1 MKILLPVLF
10 TACVF
15 QAQGAIQVEASRVIY
30 SGKDRSASLKINNP
44 SSRNYIVQTWL
55 DNGTES
61 PNGSRPIIVTP
72 PLVKLRPEQSALLR
86 FIYSGSGLPTDRET
100 LYWVNVQEVPP
111 SAAGENVLQIAIR
124 TRLKLFYRPQEI
136 KTTLADEVRKMQWTT
151 SGTALNFKN
160 SGPLHITLSKMEVV
174 DSRGKVLPC
183 NGIMLSPYSNQSLT
197 LPAGAHLKSM
207 KYINDYGASID
218 IPVKR

>member
-10 TACVF
+10 ATFVF

-30 SGKDRSASLKINNP
+30 SGKERSASLKINNP

-136 KTTLADEVRKMQWTT
+136 KTTLADEVRKMQWTSSAT
-151 SGTALNFKN
+151 TLTFNN
-160 SGPLHITLSKMEVV
+160 NGPLHITLSKMELA
-174 DSRGKVLPC
+174 DNKGKTVPI
-183 NGIMLSPYSNQSLT
+183 NGIMLSPYSHQSLT

-207 KYINDYGASID
+207 KYINDHGASIA